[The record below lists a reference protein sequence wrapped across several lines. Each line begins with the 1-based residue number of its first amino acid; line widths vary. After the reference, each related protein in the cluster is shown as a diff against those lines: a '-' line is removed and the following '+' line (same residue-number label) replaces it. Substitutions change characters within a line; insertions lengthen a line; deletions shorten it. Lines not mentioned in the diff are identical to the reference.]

1 MIHTFP
7 FSFPFPQKLLTS
19 TVFDALKILLPL
31 DGTQGS
37 KFGKLLTL
45 LSDFAWGTLG
55 VREGKVLAPYKHDG
69 VDSLQNQ
76 IIPLGKNMS
85 TDGFHY

>member
-19 TVFDALKILLPL
+19 TLFDALQILLPL

-37 KFGKLLTL
+37 KFGKLLPL
-45 LSDFAWGTLG
+45 LSDFAWGTVG
-55 VREGKVLAPYKHDG
+55 VREGNVLAPHKYDG
-69 VDSLQNQ
+69 MDPPQKQ
-76 IIPLGKNMS
+76 INALGKNMS